1 MIKKISYA
9 LFAVAIASGV
19 ALSQD
24 AAPAAAKKGPAGPT
38 LLQPQME
45 PTGGWAKG
53 GDMGIKPEAK
63 WSATTVGASV
73 DGKPLNGREVS
84 VEGEIVDLSCYLQV
98 GKHGDKHSACGKK
111 CIAAGQP
118 IGLVT
123 KEGVV
128 YLLMDEEHDPR
139 RDGQTTFRKAAGDNF
154 AKVMTVTGT
163 QTAIN
168 GIKSIYVQG
177 FVTK

>member
-9 LFAVAIASGV
+9 LFAVAIAAGV

-24 AAPAAAKKGPAGPT
+24 AAPAAKKGPAGPT

-45 PTGGWAKG
+45 PTGGWTKA
-53 GDMGIKPEAK
+53 GDMGTKTEAN

-73 DGKPLNGREVS
+73 DGKPLNGRAVT

-111 CIAAGQP
+111 CIAGGQP

-177 FVTK
+177 FLTK